1 MASFYDNFIKYSV
14 KMGLAPSAAAE
25 QMGFKRSVVS
35 RWKQGTE
42 PRLATLQRIAD
53 FFGCEPEDL
62 TGDEVTDTDITQ
74 VRQAMRERQ
83 DLRTLFDV
91 AMKVPPSAVYE
102 TIAILTR
109 YNEKN
114 N

>member
-1 MASFYDNFIKYSV
+1 MAKFYDNFIKYSV
-14 KMGLAPSAAAE
+14 KMGLAPSTAAE
-25 QMGFKRSVVS
+25 QMGFKRSVVT
-35 RWKQGTE
+35 RWKSGAE

-62 TGDEVTDTDITQ
+62 VAQDTRETDITQ

-91 AMKVPPSAVYE
+91 AMKSPPSAVYE
-102 TIAILTR
+102 TIAMLTR
-109 YNEKN
+109 YNEN